1 MTTLLVRTALT
12 AAVAAPLLLLCIG
25 TASAASITSTADVI
39 ENDVTA
45 SVEGVPLGTLCGATL
60 VDQTTGTVVED
71 VPATSPG
78 DDGWQ
83 GYSWGGVPDGTYQ
96 VRHVCTVDDD
106 VVYTV
111 TYTDL
116 VAPAEIRPMFGSVD
130 TGSGWVGEPG
140 LIEQLFGS

>member
-12 AAVAAPLLLLCIG
+12 AAAAAPLLLFSTA

-45 SVEGVPLGTLCGATL
+45 SVDGVPLGTVCGATL
-60 VDQTTGTVVED
+60 LDQATGTVVED
-71 VPATSPG
+71 IAPASPG

-96 VRHVCTVDDD
+96 VRHVCTVDDG
-106 VVYTV
+106 VVYTI
-111 TYTDL
+111 TYSDL

>member
-12 AAVAAPLLLLCIG
+12 AAAAAPLLLLSTG

-60 VDQTTGTVVED
+60 FDQTTGNVVED
-71 VPATSPG
+71 VAPTSPG

-83 GYSWGGVPDGTYQ
+83 GYSWGGVPDGTYE
-96 VRHVCTVDDD
+96 VRHVCTVDDE
-106 VVYTV
+106 VVYTI
-111 TYTDL
+111 TYRDL
-116 VAPAEIRPMFGSVD
+116 VAPADIRPLFGSLD